1 MKPCLIV
8 IPAYN
13 EAAHIADVV
22 HAALPHGPV
31 LVIDDGS
38 TDDTVRRALRAGA
51 VVERQWPNQGKGA
64 ALQAGFRRAIEW
76 GYDLVVTLDADG
88 QHDPREIA
96 TFLEAYRR
104 APADLIIGQR
114 AFHQMP
120 MVRRA
125 ANTLG
130 QVLFSWAI
138 GRPIPD
144 NQSGYRMLRRRLIE
158 ALLDHEERG
167 FEFEVAMIA
176 ICIREGYR
184 LGWVPIR
191 TIYNGGASHI
201 HPLTHTLN
209 FVRVALTARQMVRQA
224 SARVTPQA
232 RAIDLTRHA
241 PRLRALTPSRAQK

>member
-13 EAAHIADVV
+13 EAIHIADVV

-31 LVIDDGS
+31 LVVDDGS
-38 TDDTVRRALRAGA
+38 TDDTVRLALRAGA

-64 ALQAGFRRAIEW
+64 ALQAGFRRALVW

-88 QHDPREIA
+88 QHDPNEIGA
-96 TFLEAYRR
+96 FMEAYRR

-114 AFHQMP
+114 AFHEMP
-120 MVRRA
+120 PIRRL

-130 QVLFSWAI
+130 RKLFSWAI

-144 NQSGYRMLRRRLIE
+144 NQSGYRLLRRRLIE
-158 ALLDHEERG
+158 ALLDHDERG
-167 FEFEVAMIA
+167 FEFEVAMIT
-176 ICIREGYR
+176 ICIRQGYR

-201 HPLTHTLN
+201 HPWKHTLN
-209 FVRVALTARQMVRQA
+209 FVRVALAARQMIRQTTPVTARQALASDPTRQA
-224 SARVTPQA
+224 PG
-232 RAIDLTRHA
+232 
-241 PRLRALTPSRAQK
+241 LRALTPSKAQK